1 MYRLWLLLVFCGPQY
16 FENTKTSYG
25 SYKSSK
31 RITEERSYWSL
42 KMIMVWLLME
52 DVNQDILVIMSDTS
66 SKKEIFLLCLSN
78 FGHLRNLKVSPD
90 FF

>member
-1 MYRLWLLLVFCGPQY
+1 
-16 FENTKTSYG
+16 
-25 SYKSSK
+25 
-31 RITEERSYWSL
+31 
-42 KMIMVWLLME
+42 ME

-90 FF
+90 FI